1 MPISYLSRGEL
12 GTKLTISWKEQESNW
27 LDCNQNIGTKLIVTL
42 KCGEQKGIF
51 FANNF
56 SLLHFSITTSHP
68 PPPPFPSPNQIQ
80 INFFHPN
87 QTKPYSPLGIEMP
100 YFEMR
105 ENMWCHRPTNKCVA
119 CYLLYVA
126 CYLFCFVFFFLFF
139 FFIENICLCCGFV
152 FLALFCFACLM
163 QT

>member
-1 MPISYLSRGEL
+1 MPISYLSRGDL
-12 GTKLTISWKEQESNW
+12 GTKLTISWKEQESNL
-27 LDCNQNIGTKLIVTL
+27 LDCNQNIRTKLIVTL
-42 KCGEQKGIF
+42 KCGDQKGIF
-51 FANNF
+51 LPIIFHYF
-56 SLLHFSITTSHP
+56 T
-68 PPPPFPSPNQIQ
+68 FPSPNQIQ

-100 YFEMR
+100 YFETR

-126 CYLFCFVFFFLFF
+126 CYLFCFVFFF
-139 FFIENICLCCGFV
+139 FIENICLCCGFV
-152 FLALFCFACLM
+152 FLALFCFACLL

>member
-1 MPISYLSRGEL
+1 MWGPKGYFFLPIIFHYFTFPSPL
-12 GTKLTISWKEQESNW
+12 LT
-27 LDCNQNIGTKLIVTL
+27 
-42 KCGEQKGIF
+42 
-51 FANNF
+51 
-56 SLLHFSITTSHP
+56 P
-68 PPPPFPSPNQIQ
+68 PPPTFPSPNQIQ

-100 YFEMR
+100 YFETR

-126 CYLFCFVFFFLFF
+126 CYLFCFFFFFCF

-152 FLALFCFACLM
+152 FLALFCFACLL